1 MNDLIEEILE
11 DLTLELQGEPTF
23 NQTVLEIKVKGAY
36 KAVQRTRR
44 YPSNYTEDMIAKDMG
59 NYYINI
65 RDIALYDYNH
75 VGAEF
80 EDSHNESSVSRT
92 WKERDELFYGV
103 LPLARF

>member
-1 MNDLIEEILE
+1 MNELMREILD

-23 NQTVLEIKVKGAY
+23 NQSVLEIKVKGAY
-36 KAVQRTRR
+36 KAVERTRK
-44 YPSNYTEDMIAKDMG
+44 YPSDYTEDMILLDMKK
-59 NYYINI
+59 YYINI

-75 VGAEF
+75 IGAEF
-80 EDSHNESSVSRT
+80 EDSHSESSVGRT